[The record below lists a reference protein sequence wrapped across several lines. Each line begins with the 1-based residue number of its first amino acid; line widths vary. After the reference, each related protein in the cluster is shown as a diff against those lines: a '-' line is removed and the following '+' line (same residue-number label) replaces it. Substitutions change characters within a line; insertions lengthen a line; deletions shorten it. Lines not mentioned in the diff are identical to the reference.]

1 MTSSKPSTAEDEA
14 ILSDEPPTG
23 GHTPAQSQSQLQC
36 QATSQ
41 RPDTVACLTVEHETR
56 YDYASAVEMAH
67 HIACLRP
74 LSDDAQQLRMFE
86 MSVSPQPAQHSV
98 RRDAFGNS
106 RAYFALNAPHAT
118 LVVTARSEVEI
129 RPRYLGLDPARSLH
143 AAHVREQLT
152 YRAHAPFEAA
162 SEFAYASPYVPLH
175 DELRAYALE
184 SMRPSRPVA
193 EGAIELMQRIH
204 RDFRYAPASTDI
216 STPIIEVFE
225 RREGVCQ
232 DFAHLMLG
240 CLRACGLAAR
250 YVSGYLLTQ
259 PPPGQPRLKGA
270 DASHAWVS
278 VWCPGLGSARAGDW
292 LDLDPTNDCLPALHH
307 IRVGHGRD
315 FGDVTPLRGVIRGG
329 GEHTLTVHVTTLP
342 VSDPEIAAG

>member
-1 MTSSKPSTAEDEA
+1 MSSH
-14 ILSDEPPTG
+14 L
-23 GHTPAQSQSQLQC
+23 
-36 QATSQ
+36 
-41 RPDTVACLTVEHETR
+41 PDDDASVLTVVHETR
-56 YDYASAVEMAH
+56 YDYSSPVEMAH

-74 LSDDAQQLRMFE
+74 MSDDAQQLRLFE
-86 MSVSPQPAQHSV
+86 MHVSPQPAQHSV

-106 RAYFALNAPHAT
+106 RAYFALNMPHT
-118 LVVTARSEVEI
+118 NLVVTARSEVEI
-129 RPRYLGLDPARSLH
+129 RPRYRGLDAARSLH
-143 AAHVREQLT
+143 CAQVSEQLT
-152 YRAHAPFEAA
+152 YRAHAAFEAA

-193 EGAIELMQRIH
+193 EGALELMQRIH

-216 STPIIEVFE
+216 STPIIDVFE

-240 CLRACGLAAR
+240 GLRACGLAAR
-250 YVSGYLLTQ
+250 YVSGYLLTE
-259 PPPGQPRLKGA
+259 PPPGQPRLQGA

-278 VWCPGLGSARAGDW
+278 VWCPGLGLARGGEW
-292 LDLDPTNDCLPALHH
+292 LDLDPTNVCLPGLHH
-307 IRVGHGRD
+307 IRVAHGRD

-329 GEHTLTVHVTTLP
+329 GKHTLTVR
-342 VSDPEIAAG
+342 VSTSPMAGSVIEPG